1 MSTQSTVHL
10 VAKTHLDVG
19 FTAPAATVVDT
30 YVESYI
36 PAALALAAE
45 LRDRGGPERYVWTT
59 GSWLIH
65 TFLERAD
72 AAGRAA
78 AEAAIEAGDLAWHA
92 LPFTTHTE
100 LCDVALIEAGLALSA
115 RLDHRFDRRTVA
127 AKLTDVPGHTRGL
140 VPLLAAAGVELLHVG
155 VNPVATVPDV
165 PPCFRWRSPDGSEV
179 TVVYQAGGYGD
190 LTEVPGSP
198 HRLAFAHAGDNLG
211 PPGVDEVL
219 AGFAS
224 WRDRVPGA
232 QVRGSTLDAFAEAIR
247 PVVTELPV
255 VTAEIGDTWVHG
267 VGSDPQKV
275 AAYRELL
282 RVRRSWLAA
291 GMVAPDDSRLRGFH
305 ENLLLVAEHTWGL
318 DEKTH
323 LPDQERWSRA
333 TLPALR
339 AEPLTQAYEASW
351 AEQRAYVD
359 AAVAAIESDGLRRAA
374 GAALSALRS
383 SVPAW
388 GAGDEVPAD
397 RPTTVGCWEIEIDPV
412 TGAITHLVDR
422 VSGRALADADH
433 PVALLAHQAFSG
445 ADYDRYLGAYV
456 HALPDDEWWAVQ
468 DNTKPGID
476 AAGATS
482 AWWEPEAAVVH
493 LGDRWS
499 SRRGAGRVAA
509 SEDGAGGGGA
519 GAAGNSGA
527 SDSTVLGRGGA
538 RSGDVGLVGGG
549 SGGSAV
555 GPGAAAPGAI
565 ASVGSGPDPG
575 APSGLGGGAGG
586 AEQHAAEALV
596 VRLQLPAEAATRS
609 GAPAEATLYL
619 SDVSPP
625 EGPSTISVE
634 LRWDDKP
641 ANRLPEATW
650 LGIRPLVERPESMVL
665 DKLGQDVSPHD
676 VVPGGGQHLHAVGE
690 GARWPAPEGTLA
702 LRTLD
707 APLIAPG
714 RPRLLDPAAGPPD
727 LAEGV
732 WVALHDNVWG
742 TNFPMWSEG
751 QARFRF
757 TLSWDPAPIPPST
770 PIRFDPERF

>member
-1 MSTQSTVHL
+1 MSDRPTVHL

-19 FTAPAATVVDT
+19 FTALASEVVDT
-30 YVESYI
+30 YVERYI
-36 PAALALAAE
+36 PAALALGAE
-45 LRDRGGPERYVWTT
+45 LRSRGGPERFVWTT
-59 GSWLIH
+59 GSWLVH
-65 TFLERAD
+65 TFLERTHAV
-72 AAGRAA
+72 GRAA

-100 LCDVALIEAGLALSA
+100 LCDAPLIEAGLALSA

-232 QVRGSTLDAFAEAIR
+232 QVRGSTLDAFAETIR
-247 PVVTELPV
+247 PVVAELPV

-323 LPDQERWSRA
+323 LPDRERWSRA

-339 AEPLTQAYEASW
+339 AEPRTQAYEASW

-383 SVPAW
+383 PVPAW

-482 AWWEPEAAVVH
+482 AWWEPEAAGVH
-493 LGDRWS
+493 LGERWS

-509 SEDGAGGGGA
+509 SDEAAGGGGA
-519 GAAGNSGA
+519 SGAVVGPGEGA
-527 SDSTVLGRGGA
+527 SDE
-538 RSGDVGLVGGG
+538 
-549 SGGSAV
+549 AV
-555 GPGAAAPGAI
+555 
-565 ASVGSGPDPG
+565 
-575 APSGLGGGAGG
+575 GLGGGGAESAVAGSGGGG
-586 AEQHAAEALV
+586 AGSAVVGPGEGASGADPGTAGDFGLGGAGEGRAEQRAVEALV
-596 VRLQLPAEAATRS
+596 VRLRLPAEAATRS

-625 EGPSTISVE
+625 EGPSTLSLE
-634 LRWDDKP
+634 LRWGDKP

-650 LGIRPLVERPESMVL
+650 LGVRPLVERPGTMVL
-665 DKLGQDVSPHD
+665 DKLGQDVSPLD

-690 GARWPAPEGTLA
+690 GVRWPSPEGTLA

-714 RPRLLDPAAGPPD
+714 RPRLLDPAARPPD
-727 LAEGV
+727 LAEGI
-732 WVALHDNVWG
+732 WIALHDNVWG

-751 QARFRF
+751 PARFRF

-770 PIRFDPERF
+770 PIRFDPEPF